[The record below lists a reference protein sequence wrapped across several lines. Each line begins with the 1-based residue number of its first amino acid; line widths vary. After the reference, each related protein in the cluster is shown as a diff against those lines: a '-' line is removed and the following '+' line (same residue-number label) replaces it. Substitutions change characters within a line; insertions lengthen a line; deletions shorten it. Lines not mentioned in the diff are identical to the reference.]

1 MADKGFFEG
10 LIDDFFKI
18 LKLRSVVEWS
28 KDEKGKPDPAKATGI
43 AMGLGSSSFE
53 DLALMN
59 AMLATDGA
67 FDGDKSDNGSDD
79 DDSDSLFSDDTSD
92 SDHPEFEDTQIGV
105 NNISADDMELLSDA
119 GYDEFD
125 LEYMSP
131 EELADAM
138 DEAGVDTD
146 YYDFDF

>member
-10 LIDDFFKI
+10 LFDDFFKI
-18 LKLRSVVEWS
+18 LKLRSVIEWN
-28 KDEKGKPDPAKATGI
+28 KDEKGKPAPAKATGI

-79 DDSDSLFSDDTSD
+79 DASDSLFSDDTSD

-119 GYDEFD
+119 GYDEVD